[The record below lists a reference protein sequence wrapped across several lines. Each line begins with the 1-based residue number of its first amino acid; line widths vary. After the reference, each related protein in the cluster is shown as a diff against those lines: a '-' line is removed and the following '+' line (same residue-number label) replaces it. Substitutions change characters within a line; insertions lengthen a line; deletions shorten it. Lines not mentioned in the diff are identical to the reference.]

1 MLFNRILYKKVAKA
15 QLKNRWKTPVLSTLI
30 ILLLTLLL
38 GSNGYISEHHS
49 TNPDSVSVYT
59 GDGISGATI
68 YDFVSPAE
76 GTLGTVFFFVTLA
89 VTGVLIQ
96 ASAHLYI
103 RLSRTRE
110 PQKFGVFIEGFS
122 NWANGILGFLWYM
135 LWVMLW
141 TIVFFVPGIVKSIAY
156 SQMFFILDEHP
167 DIGVRK
173 AMRVSK
179 EITKGYKGELFLMG
193 LSFLGW
199 EILNCLTM
207 GILSLWLRPYE
218 SMSYTN
224 AYHALMSRAI
234 KSGEITE
241 ADLRK

>member
-49 TNPDSVSVYT
+49 TSPDSVSVYT

-96 ASAHLYI
+96 ASAHL
-103 RLSRTRE
+103 
-110 PQKFGVFIEGFS
+110 
-122 NWANGILGFLWYM
+122 
-135 LWVMLW
+135 
-141 TIVFFVPGIVKSIAY
+141 
-156 SQMFFILDEHP
+156 
-167 DIGVRK
+167 
-173 AMRVSK
+173 
-179 EITKGYKGELFLMG
+179 
-193 LSFLGW
+193 
-199 EILNCLTM
+199 
-207 GILSLWLRPYE
+207 
-218 SMSYTN
+218 
-224 AYHALMSRAI
+224 
-234 KSGEITE
+234 
-241 ADLRK
+241 

>member
-1 MLFNRILYKKVAKA
+1 
-15 QLKNRWKTPVLSTLI
+15 
-30 ILLLTLLL
+30 
-38 GSNGYISEHHS
+38 
-49 TNPDSVSVYT
+49 
-59 GDGISGATI
+59 
-68 YDFVSPAE
+68 
-76 GTLGTVFFFVTLA
+76 
-89 VTGVLIQ
+89 
-96 ASAHLYI
+96 
-103 RLSRTRE
+103 
-110 PQKFGVFIEGFS
+110 
-122 NWANGILGFLWYM
+122 
-135 LWVMLW
+135 
-141 TIVFFVPGIVKSIAY
+141 
-156 SQMFFILDEHP
+156 
-167 DIGVRK
+167 
-173 AMRVSK
+173 MRVSK